1 MVAIRTMLDRCGP
14 GYVPPESNLEARLI
28 DLIDAAGIPRPLR
41 QKDLGDNVRWLG
53 RVDLYWSQW
62 LLVVEVDS
70 DRYHG
75 ALSDREDDAKRQRAL
90 AAAGYTVVRV
100 TEFELWHRRDQVIDR
115 LRSAVAAARAHVAA

>member
-1 MVAIRTMLDRCGP
+1 M
-14 GYVPPESNLEARLI
+14 
-28 DLIDAAGIPRPLR
+28 IDAAGIPRPLR

-90 AAAGYTVVRV
+90 EAAGYTVVRV